1 LRLFVKN
8 EVECARPP
16 ARPMTSRVVD
26 HIARA
31 MGYGKRCRRAA
42 CLLA

>member
-1 LRLFVKN
+1 MFVKS
-8 EVECARPP
+8 EVACARPP
-16 ARPMTSRVVD
+16 AGPMTSRVVD

-31 MGYGKRCRRAA
+31 MGYRKRGRRAA